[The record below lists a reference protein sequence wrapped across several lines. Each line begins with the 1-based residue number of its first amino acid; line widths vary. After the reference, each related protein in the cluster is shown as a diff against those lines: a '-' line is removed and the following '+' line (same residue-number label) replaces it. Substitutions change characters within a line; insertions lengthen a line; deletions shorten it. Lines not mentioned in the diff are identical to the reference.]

1 MDSLFHTI
9 SSCARYKKAH
19 IPLFSTNMIR
29 PYSDPH
35 LADPKLALTHYIPS
49 QPGHGNETP
58 YDYVRLPPVLY
69 GTLHETVAISAP
81 LGIIH

>member
-35 LADPKLALTHYIPS
+35 LADPKLALTHYI
-49 QPGHGNETP
+49 QANRVTATKRHTTT
-58 YDYVRLPPVLY
+58 YDYLQYCTVPFMRL
-69 GTLHETVAISAP
+69 
-81 LGIIH
+81 